1 MKPYDWMVTYT
12 PQTEWI
18 EGRGLLLWL
27 AFYTGGLGGG
37 LYLVSSYYDSFPG
50 MVVSW
55 LIVAI
60 LKGGFHLAYLG
71 KPMRFWRII
80 MRPQTSWV
88 SRGFLFVG
96 GFIVIGIIQLLISF
110 YHPGSLLE
118 LFLRIVVA
126 ICAFCE
132 AVYTGFAMNYVNG
145 IPFWNSALVPVLFIL
160 YGLLGGFALLM
171 GLAIVAIAAVD
182 LIALEEASRFFMVAG
197 ILLLVIY
204 LWSATYMNETAKA
217 SVRKLISGSLAP
229 VFWIG
234 LVLFGIVV
242 PLMVSLLSYGDVHVA
257 SGVLLFAIVCEIIGG
272 LSLRYCLLKGG
283 AYAPLIITNRVKHET
298 GKGSQG

>member
-1 MKPYDWMVTYT
+1 MKPYEWMVTYT

-60 LKGGFHLAYLG
+60 LKGGFHIAYLG

-96 GFIVIGIIQLLISF
+96 GFIVIGFIQLFISF
-110 YHPGSLLE
+110 YHPGSSVE
-118 LFLRIVVA
+118 LFLRILTA

-132 AVYTGFAMNYVNG
+132 AIYTGFAMNYVNG

-171 GLAIVAIAAVD
+171 GLAIVGIAAVD

-217 SVRKLISGSLAP
+217 SVKKLIAGSLAP
-229 VFWIG
+229 IFWIG
-234 LVLFGIVV
+234 LIFIGLLV
-242 PLMVSLLSYGDVHVA
+242 PLVVSVLSYADVHLA
-257 SGVLLFAIVCEIIGG
+257 SGVLLLAIICEIIGG
-272 LSLRYCLLKGG
+272 LSLRYCLLKAG
-283 AYAPLIITNRVKHET
+283 AYAPLIITNRVRQEM
-298 GKGSQG
+298 GKE

>member
-55 LIVAI
+55 AIVAI
-60 LKGGFHLAYLG
+60 LKGGFHIAYLG

-96 GFIVIGIIQLLISF
+96 GFIAIGFVQLLISF
-110 YHPGSLLE
+110 YHPGSSLE
-118 LFLRIVVA
+118 FFLRILTA

-132 AVYTGFAMNYVNG
+132 AIYTGFAMNYVNG
-145 IPFWNSALVPVLFIL
+145 IPFWNSALVPVLFIV

-171 GLAIVAIAAVD
+171 GLTIVGVAAVD
-182 LIALEEASRFFMVAG
+182 LMALEETSRFFMVAG

-217 SVRKLISGSLAP
+217 SVKKLITGSLAP

-234 LVLFGIVV
+234 LILLGLLI
-242 PLMVSLLSYGDVHVA
+242 PLIVSLLSYGDVHVA
-257 SGVLLFAIVCEIIGG
+257 SGTLLFAIVCEIIGG

-283 AYAPLIITNRVKHET
+283 AYAPLIITNRVKQET
-298 GKGSQG
+298 GKE